1 MCAADRLAA
10 SPTGE
15 SIHMTNDEIIT
26 LFNQNRPACLS
37 TLGGRVVEFI
47 PGKNQLTMQ
56 FEPGL
61 HCCHSGDIVQGGF
74 VTAML
79 DAAMAHAVMAA
90 EQMRVTVSS
99 IDINVSF
106 LRVTRAGRYTAV
118 GTIIKLGRSVGYARA
133 ELYSEQG
140 ELTATATTSVH
151 LKRHHQPSAP
161 DHSAN

>member
-1 MCAADRLAA
+1 MNNED
-10 SPTGE
+10 
-15 SIHMTNDEIIT
+15 IIA
-26 LFNQNRPACLS
+26 LCNKNRPPCLE
-37 TLGGRVVEFI
+37 TLSGRVVEFI

-61 HCCHSGDIVQGGF
+61 HCCHSVDIVQGGF

-79 DAAMAHAVMAA
+79 DAAMAHVILAT

-106 LRVTRAGRYTAV
+106 LLPTRAGRHTAV

-140 ELTATATTSVH
+140 DLTATATSSVY
-151 LKRHHQPSAP
+151 LKRHHQASAEP
-161 DHSAN
+161 HRTP

>member
-1 MCAADRLAA
+1 MRAADRLAA
-10 SPTGE
+10 SPTE
-15 SIHMTNDEIIT
+15 ETIDMTNDEIIT

-37 TLGGRVVEFI
+37 TLSGRVVEFI

-79 DAAMAHAVMAA
+79 DAAMAHAVMAS
-90 EQMRVTVSS
+90 EQLRVTVSS

-106 LRVTRAGRYTAV
+106 LRVTRAGPHTAV

-133 ELYSEQG
+133 ELYSERG
-140 ELTATATTSVH
+140 DLTATATTSVH
-151 LKRHHQPSAP
+151 LKRHHEAGAGG
-161 DHSAN
+161 HSSD